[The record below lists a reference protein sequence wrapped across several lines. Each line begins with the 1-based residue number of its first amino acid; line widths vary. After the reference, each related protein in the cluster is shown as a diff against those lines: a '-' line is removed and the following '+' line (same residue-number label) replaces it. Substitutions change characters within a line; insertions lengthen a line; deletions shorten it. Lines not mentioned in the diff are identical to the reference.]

1 MAVAAA
7 VSSLLPGK
15 AYRASH
21 VSHPL
26 ASGSTEFWQ
35 MEPGAAPTIF
45 GLSDAPA
52 KLSIARE
59 TAAEKKIN
67 ASKIR
72 GLNMFEEVSWFLPI
86 CR

>member
-35 MEPGAAPTIF
+35 VEPGAAPTIF
-45 GLSDAPA
+45 GLPDAPA

-59 TAAEKKIN
+59 TAAEKKIT

-72 GLNMFEEVSWFLPI
+72 GLNVPKKVSRFLRI
-86 CR
+86 SR